1 MTRLL
6 DELQRLYFP
15 APWCGRVGEDHA
27 LPIHELSAA
36 TLTQGLAGAASV
48 QLALASGDGS
58 VRGMVLRFTRRG
70 DWPRVAELYQ
80 SLQEDLELPAPAI
93 AASADNGYLLW
104 LSLVEATAVPVAGA
118 FLVALVARYL
128 ADLPPAAITM
138 VPGADSDTGLV
149 GLVPALHAANG
160 KWSAFIDPG
169 MGSMFI
175 DESGL
180 DMAPNL
186 ERQAEML
193 AGLRSISPAAL
204 QRAQQL
210 LAAAAA
216 PVLAAP
222 APNPPGSPAS
232 GTLSG
237 TFSDAQSFL
246 LAVIN
251 DPSVSLSQRIEAATA
266 LLPYT
271 ARKSTG

>member
-15 APWCGRVGEDHA
+15 APWCGRVGAGNA
-27 LPIHELSAA
+27 LPIQELSAA
-36 TLTQGLAGAASV
+36 ALAQGLAGEAPV
-48 QLALASGDGS
+48 QLALASGEGS

-80 SLQEDLELPAPAI
+80 SLQEELELPAPAI
-93 AASADNGYLLW
+93 AASADDGYLLW
-104 LSLVEATAVPVAGA
+104 LSLVEATPVPVARN
-118 FLVALVARYL
+118 FLAALCTRYL
-128 ADLPPAAITM
+128 ADLPPAAIAM
-138 VPGADSDTGLV
+138 LPGAGSESGLV
-149 GLVPALHAANG
+149 GLVPALHGANG

-204 QRAQQL
+204 QRAQHL
-210 LAAAAA
+210 LAAAVA
-216 PVLAAP
+216 PVPAA
-222 APNPPGSPAS
+222 AASNPPGSPAS
-232 GTLSG
+232 ATLSA
-237 TFSDAQSFL
+237 TFTDAQSFL

-271 ARKSTG
+271 ARKSAG